1 MTPRSAAADDGA
13 LRGFVFA
20 LVAGA
25 GQEGRI
31 SNQAERLWSDFAR
44 LHGAR
49 VVRAASAK
57 VDADLVTHLVFMT
70 PPASEAKLRET
81 LAALPLACRLPTRP
95 PPALLHKAWFV
106 ESLRARTAL
115 DLAPFAVVP
124 RAPLTSVQPEATRPV
139 DAESPA
145 VASKLTP
152 DALPRAQAALA
163 RVTDALDAETRAT
176 SDRLARSSRLGVEG
190 DVDGCYHDELSRA
203 RASVLEHA
211 ASLRTSDETRRFVA
225 EGFPGFVGRTHRC
238 AVAVDR
244 RVASASSASASA
256 PHDDDDDDRAED
268 AQTDAA
274 SERSRAKRR
283 RSRTAST
290 STRTSLM
297 DLPDEVLS
305 WCLRGLPMLDL
316 LSAAA
321 TCRRLRAAAAVD
333 RDGARDDDRDVRLL
347 RVVTWNLKN
356 NDPDP
361 ARRFA
366 NQPGAGEADGGWHWH
381 SRLPV
386 VARVAQRE
394 APDVLCLQEDM
405 RSMSRELMASTEMSE
420 PGAIRYRCYPS
431 PSLAAPAPER
441 ELLEAS
447 DDAFDCDAPGEVSRE
462 IAARARGGRWEQ
474 CGVWWREDAFEL
486 VDAGQFEWV
495 DGRALRAARRLVES
509 EGMEKLRNA
518 SSVDAHMCPMTWTAL
533 RLRRRRGRVDDRRAP
548 ATRPRL
554 LIACST
560 HIEAGHDWNEDCPAK
575 RDSARCVR
583 AAVGILQ
590 RRFGADVPVVVAGD
604 FNMQK
609 VQLHRRLLTGEGA
622 GMTRSMRLHSAARAN
637 ASESV
642 SSKKMSPPEGDDGS
656 GAGPSRVG
664 PDADDDA
671 AGRDVAADFRRDLV
685 DVFDALDDDNPDARF
700 EPLDAGVRTG
710 GHRGTTWHSW
720 RGPDWACMIS
730 STIAKHSK
738 HHAQLAFEN
747 REELLDDDGEDRA
760 AGIIARRRPRGQK
773 DHGVIGGHCGKIG
786 GVGVV
791 NARRGAVG
799 HQRHIDHVY
808 VARGEGVRDD
818 RRVDVQ
824 IRARV
829 VAARVVTDSASEDVR
844 RPGEPKCACGAA
856 LAASREDRPPW
867 SPAVIRRCA
876 CGPRGV
882 WGSDHFPV
890 EADIRVSWSPG
901 EARPRSRAAER
912 ELAHSPERRGRRED
926 WE

>member
-1 MTPRSAAADDGA
+1 M
-13 LRGFVFA
+13 FA

-25 GQEGRI
+25 GREGRI
-31 SNQAERLWSDFAR
+31 SNQAERLWCDFAR

-49 VVRAASAK
+49 VVRAASAE
-57 VDADLVTHLVFMT
+57 VGADLVTHLVFMT
-70 PPASEAKLRET
+70 PPASEARLRET

-124 RAPLTSVQPEATRPV
+124 RAPLTTVQPEATRPI
-139 DAESPA
+139 DAETPA
-145 VASKLTP
+145 TASKRTP
-152 DALPRAQAALA
+152 GASPRVRAALA
-163 RVTDALDAETRAT
+163 RVRDALDAETRAT
-176 SDRLARSSRLGVEG
+176 SDRLARTSRLDVEG
-190 DVDGCYHDELSRA
+190 CVDGCYRDELTRA

-211 ASLRTSDETRRFVA
+211 ASLKTHDETRRFVA

-238 AVAVDR
+238 AVAAER
-244 RVASASSASASA
+244 RVASDSSAS
-256 PHDDDDDDRAED
+256 DDDAAED
-268 AQTDAA
+268 ARTDAA
-274 SERSRAKRR
+274 SERAVGVGTSVGTKRR
-283 RSRTAST
+283 RSHTPST
-290 STRTSLM
+290 STRPSLM
-297 DLPDEVLS
+297 DLPNEVLS
-305 WCLRGLPMLDL
+305 RCLRELPMLDL

-321 TCRRLRAAAAVD
+321 ACRRRRAAAAVE
-333 RDGARDDDRDVRLL
+333 RDAARDDDRDVRLI
-347 RVVTWNLKN
+347 RVMTWNLKN

-366 NQPGAGEADGGWHWH
+366 KQPGAGEADGGWHWH

-386 VARVAQRE
+386 AARVAQRE

-405 RSMSRELMASTEMSE
+405 RSMSRELMASAEMSE

-431 PSLAAPAPER
+431 PSLAAPAPTR

-447 DDAFDCDAPGEVSRE
+447 DDAFDCDAPGETSRV

-495 DGRALRAARRLVES
+495 DGRALRAARRLVER
-509 EGMEKLRNA
+509 EGMERLRRA
-518 SSVDAHMCPMTWTAL
+518 SGVDAHMCPMTWAAL
-533 RLRRRRGRVDDRRAP
+533 RLRRRAREDERSAP
-548 ATRPRL
+548 APCPRL

-560 HIEAGHDWNEDCPAK
+560 HVEAGHDWNEDCPAK

-622 GMTRSMRLHSAARAN
+622 GMTRSMRLHTDARVGASAGA
-637 ASESV
+637 
-642 SSKKMSPPEGDDGS
+642 SSKKMPPEGDEGN

-664 PDADDDA
+664 QVADDDA
-671 AGRDVAADFRRDLV
+671 RRDAAADGRRDLV

-700 EPLDAGVRTG
+700 EPSDAGVRTG
-710 GHRGTTWHSW
+710 GHRGTTWHNW

-747 REELLDDDGEDRA
+747 REELLDADGEDHA
-760 AGIIARRRPRGQK
+760 AWIEPRRRPRGQK

-808 VARGEGVRDD
+808 VARGDGIRQEH
-818 RRVDVQ
+818 RVDVQ

-844 RPGEPKCACGAA
+844 RPGETKCACGAA
-856 LAASREDRPPW
+856 LAASRENLPPW
-867 SPAVIRRCA
+867 SPAVIRACA

-912 ELAHSPERRGRRED
+912 ELVHSPVRRERRED